1 MIYYVFS
8 VYQIKQQKTVIELI
22 ARLIMV
28 EPMNGY
34 SQLVKWVEAVVLVN
48 SQILNS
54 FGFSVGL
61 SAMPSELA

>member
-22 ARLIMV
+22 VRLIMV
-28 EPMNGY
+28 EPTNGY
-34 SQLVKWVEAVVLVN
+34 SQLVKWVEAVALVN

-54 FGFSVGL
+54 FGF
-61 SAMPSELA
+61 

>member
-1 MIYYVFS
+1 M
-8 VYQIKQQKTVIELI
+8 YQIKQQKTGIELI
-22 ARLIMV
+22 VRLIMV

-54 FGFSVGL
+54 FGF
-61 SAMPSELA
+61 